1 MGKKE
6 VLATAL
12 AVVATFEKSFKEP
25 SEYNSMVAMLTEEL
39 GPKSGGFSKLDINSI
54 IKVKDGKTVEIFDT
68 VAKVWLPATSVFFY
82 AEKDE
87 AQQNPKLNGLKNH
100 SKAREKVTKEN
111 VRLVKLSKDVIWN
124 GVVKAEILSKED
136 KVQVVDSIPKIDFTR
151 IQPTG
156 ENAGKV
162 KASPEVIKYEEL
174 LARMNGKIAEYNK
187 AATKA

>member
-25 SEYNSMVAMLTEEL
+25 KAYNSMVAMLTEEL
-39 GPKSGGFSKLDINSI
+39 GPKSGGFSKLNIDEI

-68 VAKVWLPATSVFFY
+68 VAKVWLPATSEFFY
-82 AEKDE
+82 VEKDE
-87 AQQNPKLNGLKNH
+87 AKQNPKLNGLKNH

-136 KVQVVDSIPKIDFTR
+136 KLQVVNSIPKIDFTR

-187 AATKA
+187 AATNA